1 MLAQA
6 ELELANSFGAPE
18 TVGRALHVLGV
29 VEDGADG
36 LLLLEEAVAALD
48 SSQAVFALA
57 SALIDY
63 GAALRKA
70 SRRRDAREPLRRGVD
85 LARRCEAEALV
96 RYGLEELATAGAR
109 PRRMA
114 LSGADAL
121 TTRERQVALLA
132 SEGHSNRE
140 IATKLV
146 VTLKTVEWHLRQSYR
161 KLGIGSRQ
169 ELLGAFNGDAPDD
182 RV

>member
-1 MLAQA
+1 M
-6 ELELANSFGAPE
+6 
-18 TVGRALHVLGV
+18 
-29 VEDGADG
+29 
-36 LLLLEEAVAALD
+36 
-48 SSQAVFALA
+48 
-57 SALIDY
+57 
-63 GAALRKA
+63 
-70 SRRRDAREPLRRGVD
+70 
-85 LARRCEAEALV
+85 
-96 RYGLEELATAGAR
+96 EELTTAGAR
-109 PRRMA
+109 PRRLA

-161 KLGIGSRQ
+161 KLGIESRH

>member
-1 MLAQA
+1 
-6 ELELANSFGAPE
+6 
-18 TVGRALHVLGV
+18 
-29 VEDGADG
+29 
-36 LLLLEEAVAALD
+36 
-48 SSQAVFALA
+48 
-57 SALIDY
+57 
-63 GAALRKA
+63 
-70 SRRRDAREPLRRGVD
+70 
-85 LARRCEAEALV
+85 
-96 RYGLEELATAGAR
+96 
-109 PRRMA
+109 MA

-161 KLGIGSRQ
+161 KLGIGSRR